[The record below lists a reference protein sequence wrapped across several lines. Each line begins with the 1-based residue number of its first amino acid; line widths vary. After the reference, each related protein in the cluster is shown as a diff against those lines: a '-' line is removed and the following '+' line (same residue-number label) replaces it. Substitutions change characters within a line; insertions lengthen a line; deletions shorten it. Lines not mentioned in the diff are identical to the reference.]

1 MKCKQKG
8 MLKAPLF
15 FKEEWTPLA
24 DGEIKSR
31 NKPNFRYSRFLSY
44 NPRDVIPPTPQAA
57 PPPFGNGRSFYA
69 NVSWNNC
76 CNFSLKRVYI
86 CSMRFLFSILF
97 LLEFF
102 FSNAQHQDK
111 VDFIRGD
118 VFLEPIA
125 EQNRIEGRVSYEFKV
140 LQDVDSVFLDAHNMD
155 FSSVLL
161 NGKKAEYSNSG
172 TRISISKN
180 FKKARDY
187 RLTLSYSSTP
197 KQTVYFLGWED
208 DIAANEQVWT
218 QGQGKYTSH
227 WLPSFDDMEEKVEF
241 DLTISFDDAYEVIAN
256 GKLESEKSGAAGT
269 KTWQFDMEH
278 PMSSYLLAFA
288 IGNYEKQAL
297 VSKSGTPITNY
308 YYPQDSLRV
317 EPSYRY
323 TKRIFDFL
331 EDEIGVSYPWQNY
344 KQIPVHDFLYAGMEN
359 TGTTIFSDGY
369 VIDSTAF
376 VDKNYVNVNAHELA
390 HQWFGNLVTEKDGNH
405 HWLHEG
411 FATYYAYLAEKV
423 LFGDDHFYWKLYTS
437 LMQLQNLGEKGEG
450 ESLLNPKASSL
461 TFYEKGAWALFML
474 REQIGDKAFRKGIQ
488 RYLKKYRFKNV
499 TVSDFLEEMES
510 ASGSDLSDF
519 KKNWLSNT
527 GIPHDKAKKSLAKHA
542 PSLQLLFEMEADL
555 KKARNDDSDYM
566 KYWNGSPSIHLKKHI
581 LEKHQNIL
589 PEEIIEK
596 AFASDTIPIRQALST
611 TTDIKKYPKEDF
623 ESLLDDNSY
632 VSVENALFKLW
643 ETYPQDRKIYL
654 DKTAD
659 IVGLPNK
666 NVRLLWLTLAM
677 LTQDYQGRNTKLFFD
692 ELSGYTSSEHAFE
705 VRQAAFFY
713 LKEAFG
719 LTDQSLKNLIQ
730 ATNHHAWQFKK
741 FARNLLKELLKDPD
755 YKKRIENV
763 AKELNHEELRYLKS
777 IEY

>member
-1 MKCKQKG
+1 M
-8 MLKAPLF
+8 
-15 FKEEWTPLA
+15 
-24 DGEIKSR
+24 
-31 NKPNFRYSRFLSY
+31 
-44 NPRDVIPPTPQAA
+44 
-57 PPPFGNGRSFYA
+57 
-69 NVSWNNC
+69 
-76 CNFSLKRVYI
+76 
-86 CSMRFLFSILF
+86 LF

-102 FSNAQHQDK
+102 FLNAQHQDK
-111 VDFIRGD
+111 IDFIRGD

-125 EQNRIEGRVSYEFKV
+125 QQNRIEGTVIYEFEV
-140 LQDVDSVFLDAHNMD
+140 LQNVDSVFLDAHNLN

-161 NGKKAEYSNSG
+161 NGKKTKYSNSG
-172 TRISISKN
+172 TRISIAKN
-180 FKKARDY
+180 FKKGRDY
-187 RLTLSYSSTP
+187 RLKLSYSCTP
-197 KQTVYFLGWED
+197 KQTVYFLGWGD
-208 DIAANEQVWT
+208 DITDNEQVWT

-241 DLTISFDDAYEVIAN
+241 DLSISFDGSFEVIAN
-256 GKLESEKSGAAGT
+256 GKLVSVKSDAERN
-269 KTWQFDMEH
+269 KTWHFDMEH

-288 IGNYEKQAL
+288 IGHYEKQEL
-297 VSKSGTPITNY
+297 VSKSGIPITNY
-308 YYPQDSLRV
+308 FYPQDSLRV
-317 EPSYRY
+317 EPTYRH

-369 VIDSTAF
+369 VIDATSF
-376 VDKNYVNVNAHELA
+376 IDKNYVNVNAHELA

-411 FATYYAYLAEKV
+411 FATYYAYLAEKE

-437 LMQLQNLGEKGEG
+437 LMQLQNLSEKGEG

-474 REQIGDKAFRKGIQ
+474 RELIGDKAFQNGIQ
-488 RYLKKYRFKNV
+488 KYLQKYSFKNV

-510 ASGSDLSDF
+510 ASGNDLSEFNKD
-519 KKNWLSNT
+519 WLDTT
-527 GIPHDKAKKSLAKHA
+527 GIPYDQAKKSLAKHA

-555 KKARNDDSDYM
+555 KKAQSDDIDYT
-566 KYWNGSPSIHLKKHI
+566 KYWNDSPSIHLKKYI
-581 LEKHQNIL
+581 LEKHQNNL
-589 PEEIIEK
+589 PEELIEK
-596 AFASDTIPIRQALST
+596 AFASDTIPVRQALST
-611 TTDIKKYPKEDF
+611 TTDIKKFSKEDY
-623 ESLLDDNSY
+623 ESLLNDRSY
-632 VSVENALFKLW
+632 ITVENALFKLW
-643 ETYPQDRKIYL
+643 KTYPQDRTEYL

-692 ELSGYTSSEHAFE
+692 ELSGYTHSEYAFE

-719 LTDQSLKNLIQ
+719 LTDQSLENLIQ

-741 FARNLLKELLKDPD
+741 FARNLLKEVLKDPD

-763 AKELNHEELRYLKS
+763 AKELNDEELRYLNS
-777 IEY
+777 IDME